1 MSEEKTNNIEIDL
14 GQFFKSIIKGFKSL
28 LKLLIKAL
36 LFYKKK
42 WVLFSILFV
51 AGAIGGYFLEKAFA
65 LNKRHK
71 QEIILEPKYD
81 TTSYIYEFVDNLN
94 IKFKDKL
101 FLKEI
106 DLDSTD
112 IKYLKKITLEP
123 IIQSKD
129 VLDEL
134 QRTYKGQN
142 FFNQFMDGYEDEALN
157 SEKYK
162 SFFKNHKL
170 TLIFKGGNENNAKV
184 SKQLLGFISSNEYYN
199 KELSLTLKQTKSNLE
214 KNKET
219 LVFVE
224 EYLKK
229 LSKKPFN
236 QNKEIIV
243 VGGDSEIPT
252 IASLLDRKES
262 LMRIIS
268 FQEKLL
274 ELDTKLFDIIE
285 YGNVVR
291 HPVGIH
297 KRIIVLLPV
306 LLCFFVS
313 IIFLFKNSTG
323 KLENFI
329 NN

>member
-1 MSEEKTNNIEIDL
+1 MSEKTNNIEIDL
-14 GQFFKSIIKGFKSL
+14 GQFFKSIIKGFKGL

-42 WVLFSILFV
+42 WILFSILFV
-51 AGAIGGYFLEKAFA
+51 TGAIGGYFLEKTFE

-106 DLDSTD
+106 ELDSTD
-112 IKYLKKITLEP
+112 IKELKKISLEP

-162 SFFKNHKL
+162 SFFKHHKL
-170 TLIFKGGNENNAKV
+170 TLVFNGENKNNAKV
-184 SKQLLGFISSNEYYN
+184 SKQLLGYVGSNEYFSN
-199 KELSLTLKQTKSNLE
+199 ELFLTLKQTKSNLD

-224 EYLKK
+224 EYLNK
-229 LSKKPFN
+229 LSKNPFN
-236 QNKEIIV
+236 QDKEVIV
-243 VGGDSEIPT
+243 IGGESEIPT
-252 IASLLDRKES
+252 VASLLDKKES
-262 LMRIIS
+262 LMRTIS
-268 FQEKLL
+268 FQERIV
-274 ELDTKLFDIIE
+274 ELDTKLFDIVE
-285 YGNVVR
+285 YSNVV
-291 HPVGIH
+291 PYPIGIH
-297 KRIIVLLPV
+297 KRLILLLPV
-306 LLCFFVS
+306 LLCLFVS

-323 KLENFI
+323 KLESFI
-329 NN
+329 NH